1 MVQRENGYPEE
12 QYALIIMETFKGQ
25 DNDRLR
31 ELCSENYCETVI
43 VPHNL
48 TNKFQPLD
56 IRVNKAAKAFIQ
68 NMYNEW
74 FSNEV
79 ANTAKSRCRPH

>member
-1 MVQRENGYPEE
+1 MVKRENGYPEE
-12 QYALIIMETFKGQ
+12 QYALIIVDTFKGQ
-25 DNDRLR
+25 NNDRLR
-31 ELCSENYCETVI
+31 ELYSENYCEVVI

-48 TNKFQPLD
+48 TNKFQLLD
-56 IRVNKAAKAFIQ
+56 IGVNQAAKTFIQ

-79 ANTAKSRCRPH
+79 ATQLN

>member
-1 MVQRENGYPEE
+1 MVKRENGHPEE
-12 QYALIIMETFKGQ
+12 QDALIIMDTFKGQ
-25 DNDRLR
+25 DNDRLKER
-31 ELCSENYCETVI
+31 YSENYYEVI
-43 VPHNL
+43 IVTQNL

-56 IRVNKAAKAFIQ
+56 ITVSKAAKAFIQ

-79 ANTAKSRCRPH
+79 ATQLN